1 MSVKVSE
8 NLHQLIRSLSK
19 PEKRYFKLYSSRHI
33 IGEQNNYV
41 KLFDV
46 IDKQK
51 EYNEAALLQLFKKEV
66 FIKQFSIAK
75 SRLYDSILRS
85 LDAYNSESS
94 IDSQLK
100 NMLHYAEI
108 LFKKTL
114 YEQCVRIL
122 ASAKKLATKYEKHIA
137 LLDIYRWEKE
147 LIEKDNYSGKS
158 EQDIKEI
165 LEQDKLVINK
175 IMIHKAFWNVKSRF
189 FQLLYP

>member
-19 PEKRYFKLYSSRHI
+19 PEKRYFKLHSSRHI

-41 KLFDV
+41 KLFDA

-51 EYNEAALLQLFKKEV
+51 EYNEAGLLAQFKQEV

-85 LDAYNSESS
+85 LDAYNSDSS
-94 IDSQLK
+94 VDSQLK
-100 NMLHYAEI
+100 NMLHHAEI

-114 YEQCVRIL
+114 
-122 ASAKKLATKYEKHIA
+122 
-137 LLDIYRWEKE
+137 
-147 LIEKDNYSGKS
+147 
-158 EQDIKEI
+158 
-165 LEQDKLVINK
+165 
-175 IMIHKAFWNVKSRF
+175 
-189 FQLLYP
+189 